1 VAKDCVS
8 ELAAK
13 AALGDEA
20 ARAAAEALL
29 ARRARSLRLRRGE
42 GPVV

>member
-20 ARAAAEALL
+20 AKAAAEALL
-29 ARRARSLRLRRGE
+29 AKRIKLRVSPRE
-42 GPVV
+42 AVV